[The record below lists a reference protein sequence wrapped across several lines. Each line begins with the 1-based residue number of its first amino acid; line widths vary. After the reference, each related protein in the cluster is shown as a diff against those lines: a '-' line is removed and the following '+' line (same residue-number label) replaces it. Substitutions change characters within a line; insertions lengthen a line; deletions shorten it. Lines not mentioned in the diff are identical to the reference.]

1 MVTRCVAAGQPS
13 LIAYASNFLNITTIF
28 LEPRSEGRNG
38 KEETTPVCKNEAAM
52 FSLLI
57 KE

>member
-52 FSLLI
+52 FS
-57 KE
+57 